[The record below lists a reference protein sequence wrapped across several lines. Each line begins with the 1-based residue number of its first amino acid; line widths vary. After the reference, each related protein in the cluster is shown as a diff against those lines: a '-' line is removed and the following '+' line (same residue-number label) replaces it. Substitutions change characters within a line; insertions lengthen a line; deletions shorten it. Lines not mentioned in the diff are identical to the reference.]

1 MPELPEVEI
10 TRRGIA
16 PLLEGRAVTGVTL
29 RHTGLRWPFP
39 ENISGILKGKTIQ
52 SVERRSKY
60 LLLTFTHGTLLIHL
74 GMSGRLRILPAN
86 IAPNTHDHFDLELG
100 KQVLRLTDPRR
111 FGAVLWHP
119 TENGP
124 IADHPLFQKLGLE
137 PFDPAFSGAYLYEKC
152 RNRRSSIKQVL
163 LSGHIVVGVGNI
175 YTSESLFL
183 AGINPKTPANRISR
197 QRYDRLTEAIQTVL
211 NTALEQG
218 GTTLRDFTHPDGQA
232 GYFQMNNAVYGRTG
246 EPCRQCGQ
254 PIKQIR
260 QGQRSTFYC
269 PHCQT

>member
-16 PLLEGRAVTGVTL
+16 PLLEGQAVNGVTL

-39 ENISGILKGKTIQ
+39 ENLSDTLTGHTIR
-52 SVERRSKY
+52 SVGRRSKY
-60 LLLTFTHGTLLIHL
+60 LLLDFAHGTLLIHL

-86 IAPNTHDHFDLELG
+86 VLPNPHDHFDLELENA
-100 KQVLRLTDPRR
+100 VLRLTDPRR

-119 TENGP
+119 VENGP
-124 IADHPLFQKLGLE
+124 VADHPLFRKLGLE
-137 PFDPAFSGAYLYEKC
+137 PFDPTFSGDYLHEKC
-152 RNRRSSIKQVL
+152 RQRKSSIKQVL
-163 LSGHIVVGVGNI
+163 LAGHIVVGVGNI
-175 YTSESLFL
+175 YASECLFW
-183 AGINPKTPANRISR
+183 AGIAPQTPANQISR
-197 QRYDRLTEAIQTVL
+197 SRCDQLAESIRTVL
-211 NTALEQG
+211 ATALQQG
-218 GTTLRDFTHPDGQA
+218 GTTLRDFAHPDGQA
-232 GYFQMNNAVYGRTG
+232 GYFQMNNAVYGRAG
-246 EPCRQCGQ
+246 EPCRQCDH